1 MREIEKD
8 ACEYRDKYNSAEKL
22 GGTHEIQDASWDDGD
37 NQRTSGKL
45 GGDTVLQ
52 NIFSAREMAAS
63 AAVFRLSAE
72 EESIMENCGCNQNHP
87 LSEDATLTKRQRAAQ
102 RVDLPMELDED
113 DDDELTAALKL
124 SMMSSTEAGAAE
136 EESRTDDSKMEATA
150 STASTVVKENIL
162 MGRPVEDTKETTS
175 IKVTA
180 RKKMDEDF
188 ITQDIIEMVL
198 LSNRDESLGEVTSKQ
213 KEAEGAVAELFRCRN
228 KEKVVAALD
237 TLIMMVQNMVENPR
251 EEKFKKVRLNNK
263 KFHGTV
269 GSIPGGIKFLLAIGF
284 KDTGNETLG
293 LSRNDPGLLWLGH
306 SILVQVRE
314 MAS

>member
-1 MREIEKD
+1 
-8 ACEYRDKYNSAEKL
+8 
-22 GGTHEIQDASWDDGD
+22 
-37 NQRTSGKL
+37 
-45 GGDTVLQ
+45 
-52 NIFSAREMAAS
+52 
-63 AAVFRLSAE
+63 
-72 EESIMENCGCNQNHP
+72 MENCGCNQNHP

-251 EEKFKKVRLNNK
+251 EEKFKKVRGSACSVLFVFLRVCCESVASQMPPGIYPTTSITSSSTHTSTQVRLNNK